1 MLRRMLGQLAD
12 TLPKHCRLFWHKKY
26 RRRKSVKKRER
37 ENGERERTKRDR
49 ENKERER
56 TSERDR
62 ESE

>member
-1 MLRRMLGQLAD
+1 M
-12 TLPKHCRLFWHKKY
+12 
-26 RRRKSVKKRER
+26 KKRER

>member
-1 MLRRMLGQLAD
+1 
-12 TLPKHCRLFWHKKY
+12 
-26 RRRKSVKKRER
+26 VKKRER